1 MECLSRNLPP
11 RETDFWYVCAG
22 VGSARIEVVRV
33 SGARPRHVRVR
44 VVSRFSA
51 LQNTCRNIE
60 LRQMRAFSN
69 YVSEWCGRAVAAQL
83 LPGSC
88 PIPARFLPSSR
99 LQLPGSCEPGSC
111 PVPARRPGPAG
122 SRIRLSVGRFLR
134 RRRASRA
141 SNRPAA
147 ASLSGAAPRMCGCF
161 LLAIR
166 ENGALYSPSLL
177 KLTRPQSKNKTNKK
191 QARVVT
197 VD

>member
-1 MECLSRNLPP
+1 LP
-11 RETDFWYVCAG
+11 RKVNKRA
-22 VGSARIEVVRV
+22 VGSARIAKWCDL
-33 SGARPRHVRVR
+33 SGAVVWRRFWRPAAARTGPCGQPF
-44 VVSRFSA
+44 FSA
-51 LQNTCRNIE
+51 GKKCATEILKNGGKYERCPILCR
-60 LRQMRAFSN
+60 SG
-69 YVSEWCGRAVAAQL
+69 VAVRL

>member
-1 MECLSRNLPP
+1 LP
-11 RETDFWYVCAG
+11 RKVNKRA
-22 VGSARIEVVRV
+22 VGSARIAKWCDL
-33 SGARPRHVRVR
+33 SGAVVWRRFWRPAAARTGPCGQPF
-44 VVSRFSA
+44 FSA
-51 LQNTCRNIE
+51 GKKCATEILKNGGKYERCPILCR
-60 LRQMRAFSN
+60 SG
-69 YVSEWCGRAVAAQL
+69 VAVRL

-88 PIPARFLPSSR
+88 PAPARFLP
-99 LQLPGSCEPGSC
+99 GSCPAAGCSC
-111 PVPARRPGPAG
+111 PVPASPVPARFLPDGRARQEAG
-122 SRIRLSVGRFLR
+122 S
-134 RRRASRA
+134 ASRSGGSCA
-141 SNRPAA
+141 GGERAGRSNRPAA